1 MDKVNRRRFVRG
13 GAAVGA
19 AAAIPLCPFLGGQQ
33 ATAEAS
39 VVHYNADA
47 RAEAGF
53 DVRTEAALADRIDLG
68 VQSDSGD
75 TESSRTSAATIA
87 KR

>member
-1 MDKVNRRRFVRG
+1 MDEVSRRRFVRR
-13 GAAVGA
+13 GAAGA
-19 AAAIPLCPFLGGQQ
+19 DATAIPLFPFLGGKQVN
-33 ATAEAS
+33 AEAS
-39 VVHYNADA
+39 VVAYNVPA
-47 RAEAGF
+47 RAEASF
-53 DVRTEAALADRIDLG
+53 DLRINAALADRIDLG